1 MKTVYVPAGETVKY
15 ESLVTENLIVDGCLK
30 VVYGVKAKSISG
42 RGVISAGTVY
52 ADDISIGEIEAAAV
66 VCVRAAAKRIDAPE
80 VYASEALAVSC
91 FLSAAYVETGKLTV
105 ALSDVD
111 EAKADEIIHLPRA
124 DKSLLGMLIASFF
137 RSLRARLFAK
147 PAVGEVLDADFEPFR
162 KKNAADVDPMEP
174 ALDEEKA
181 NSGEKSNPEA
191 EPVDE
196 ELNRV
201 VSLFKLSREAGYTLR
216 LIPGTPEEN
225 APVFDFAAET
235 IVQKAA

>member
-1 MKTVYVPAGETVKY
+1 MKTVYIPAGETVKY
-15 ESLVTENLIVDGCLK
+15 ESLVTENLVVDGCLK
-30 VVYGVKAKSISG
+30 VVYGVKARTISG
-42 RGVISAGTVY
+42 KGVISAGTVY

-80 VYASEALAVSC
+80 VYASESLAVSC

-111 EAKADEIIHLPRA
+111 EAKADEIIHLPRVYT
-124 DKSLLGMLIASFF
+124 SLLAMLVVSFF
-137 RSLRARLFAK
+137 RSLRARFFGK
-147 PAVGEVLDADFEPFR
+147 PAEGEILDADFEPFY
-162 KKNAADVDPMEP
+162 KQAEKVKTLKDNKP
-174 ALDEEKA
+174 EE
-181 NSGEKSNPEA
+181 ET
-191 EPVDE
+191 DE
-196 ELNRV
+196 ELNRIV
-201 VSLFKLSREAGYTLR
+201 GLFKLSREAGYTLR

>member
-1 MKTVYVPAGETVKY
+1 MKTVYIPAGETVKY
-15 ESLVTENLIVDGCLK
+15 ESLATENLVVDGCLK
-30 VVYGVKAKSISG
+30 AVYGVKARSISG
-42 RGVISAGTVY
+42 KGVISAGTVY

-111 EAKADEIIHLPRA
+111 EAKADEIIHLPRVHT
-124 DKSLLGMLIASFF
+124 SLLAMLVVSFF
-137 RSLRARLFAK
+137 RSLRARFFGK
-147 PAVGEVLDADFEPFR
+147 PAEGEILDADFEPFY
-162 KKNAADVDPMEP
+162 KQAEKVKTPKDNKP
-174 ALDEEKA
+174 EE
-181 NSGEKSNPEA
+181 ET
-191 EPVDE
+191 DE
-196 ELNRV
+196 ELNRIV
-201 VSLFKLSREAGYTLR
+201 GLFKLSREAGYTLR

-225 APVFDFAAET
+225 APVFDFVAET

>member
-1 MKTVYVPAGETVKY
+1 MKGKTWIMKTVYIPAGETVKY
-15 ESLVTENLIVDGCLK
+15 ESLVTENLVVDGCLK

-42 RGVISAGTVY
+42 KGVISAGTVY

-80 VYASEALAVSC
+80 VYASESLAVSC
-91 FLSAAYVETGKLTV
+91 FLSAAHVETGKLTV

-111 EAKADEIIHLPRA
+111 EAKADEIIHLPRIH
-124 DKSLLGMLIASFF
+124 KSLLAMLVVSFF
-137 RSLRARLFAK
+137 RSLHARFFGK
-147 PAVGEVLDADFEPFR
+147 PAEGEILDTDFEPFY
-162 KKNAADVDPMEP
+162 KQAVTEESKT
-174 ALDEEKA
+174 DEK
-181 NSGEKSNPEA
+181 PET
-191 EPVDE
+191 EETDE
-196 ELNRV
+196 ELNRIV
-201 VSLFKLSREAGYTLR
+201 GLFKLSREAGYTLR

>member
-1 MKTVYVPAGETVKY
+1 MKTVYIPAGETVKY
-15 ESLVTENLIVDGCLK
+15 ESLVTENLVVDGCLK
-30 VVYGVKAKSISG
+30 VVYGVKARTISG
-42 RGVISAGTVY
+42 KGVISAGTVY
-52 ADDISIGEIEAAAV
+52 ADNISIGEIEAAAV

-111 EAKADEIIHLPRA
+111 EAKADEIVHLPRVHTN
-124 DKSLLGMLIASFF
+124 LLAMLVVSFF
-137 RSLRARLFAK
+137 RSLRARFFSK
-147 PAVGEVLDADFEPFR
+147 PAEGEILDADFEPFYKR
-162 KKNAADVDPMEP
+162 AVKEETAAEP
-174 ALDEEKA
+174 ETD
-181 NSGEKSNPEA
+181 NEA
-191 EPVDE
+191 EEEETDE
-196 ELNRV
+196 ELNRIV
-201 VSLFKLSREAGYTLR
+201 GLFKLSREAGYTLR

>member
-1 MKTVYVPAGETVKY
+1 MKTVYIPAGETVKY
-15 ESLVTENLIVDGCLK
+15 ESLVTENLVVDGCLK
-30 VVYGVKAKSISG
+30 VVYGVKARTISG
-42 RGVISAGTVY
+42 KGVISAGTVY

-80 VYASEALAVSC
+80 VYASETLAVSC

-111 EAKADEIIHLPRA
+111 EAKADEIIHLPRVHT
-124 DKSLLGMLIASFF
+124 SLLAMLVVSLF
-137 RSLRARLFAK
+137 RSLRARFFGK
-147 PAVGEVLDADFEPFR
+147 PAEKEILDADFEPFY
-162 KKNAADVDPMEP
+162 KQAEKVKTTKDNKT
-174 ALDEEKA
+174 EE
-181 NSGEKSNPEA
+181 ET
-191 EPVDE
+191 DE
-196 ELNRV
+196 ELNRIV
-201 VSLFKLSREAGYTLR
+201 WLFKLSREAGYTLR

>member
-1 MKTVYVPAGETVKY
+1 MKTVYIPAGETVKY
-15 ESLVTENLIVDGCLK
+15 ESLVTENLVVDGCLK
-30 VVYGVKAKSISG
+30 VVYGVKARTICGK
-42 RGVISAGTVY
+42 GVISAGTVY

-80 VYASEALAVSC
+80 VYASESLAVSC

-111 EAKADEIIHLPRA
+111 EAKADEIIHLPRVHT
-124 DKSLLGMLIASFF
+124 SLLAMLFVSFF
-137 RSLRARLFAK
+137 RSLRARFFGK
-147 PAVGEVLDADFEPFR
+147 PAEGEVLDADFEPFY
-162 KKNAADVDPMEP
+162 KQAEKVKTPKENKT
-174 ALDEEKA
+174 EE
-181 NSGEKSNPEA
+181 ET
-191 EPVDE
+191 DE
-196 ELNRV
+196 ELNRIV
-201 VSLFKLSREAGYTLR
+201 GLFKLSREAGYTLR

>member
-1 MKTVYVPAGETVKY
+1 MKGKTWIMKTVYIPAGETVKY
-15 ESLVTENLIVDGCLK
+15 ESLVTENLVVDGCLK

-42 RGVISAGTVY
+42 KGVISAGTVY

-80 VYASEALAVSC
+80 VYASESLAVSC

-111 EAKADEIIHLPRA
+111 EAKADEIIHLPRIH
-124 DKSLLGMLIASFF
+124 KSLLAMLVASFL
-137 RSLRARLFAK
+137 RSLRARFFGK
-147 PAVGEVLDADFEPFR
+147 PAKGEILDADFEPFY
-162 KKNAADVDPMEP
+162 KQAVTGKPET
-174 ALDEEKA
+174 DEK
-181 NSGEKSNPEA
+181 PET
-191 EPVDE
+191 EETDE
-196 ELNRV
+196 ELNRIV
-201 VSLFKLSREAGYTLR
+201 GLFKLSREAGYTLR

-225 APVFDFAAET
+225 APMFDFVAET

>member
-1 MKTVYVPAGETVKY
+1 MKTVYIPAGETVKY
-15 ESLVTENLIVDGCLK
+15 KSLVTENLIVDGCLK
-30 VVYGVKAKSISG
+30 VVYGVKAGSISG

-124 DKSLLGMLIASFF
+124 GKSLPGMLIASLF
-137 RSLRARLFAK
+137 RSLRARLFTK
-147 PAVGEVLDADFEPFR
+147 PAVGEVLDADFEPFY
-162 KKNAADVDPMEP
+162 KKSAADEDPEDPMEP
-174 ALDEEKA
+174 ALDDEED
-181 NSGEKSNPEA
+181 SDA
-191 EPVDE
+191 EEETVDE
-196 ELNRV
+196 ELNRI

>member
-1 MKTVYVPAGETVKY
+1 MKTVYIPAGETVKY

-124 DKSLLGMLIASFF
+124 GKSLLGMLIASLF

-147 PAVGEVLDADFEPFR
+147 PAVGEVLDADFEPFY
-162 KKNAADVDPMEP
+162 KKSAAEEDPMET
-174 ALDEEKA
+174 ALDEEEDSDA
-181 NSGEKSNPEA
+181 EA

>member
-1 MKTVYVPAGETVKY
+1 MKTVYIPAGETVKY
-15 ESLVTENLIVDGCLK
+15 ESLVTENLVVDGCLK
-30 VVYGVKAKSISG
+30 VVYGVKARSISG
-42 RGVISAGTVY
+42 KGVISAGTVY

-80 VYASEALAVSC
+80 VYASESLAVSC

-111 EAKADEIIHLPRA
+111 EAKADEIIHLPRVYT
-124 DKSLLGMLIASFF
+124 SLLAMLVVSFF
-137 RSLRARLFAK
+137 RSLRARFFGK
-147 PAVGEVLDADFEPFR
+147 PAEGEILDADFEPFY
-162 KKNAADVDPMEP
+162 KQAEKVKTLKDNKP
-174 ALDEEKA
+174 EE
-181 NSGEKSNPEA
+181 ET
-191 EPVDE
+191 DE
-196 ELNRV
+196 ELNRIV
-201 VSLFKLSREAGYTLR
+201 GLFKLSREAGYTLR